1 MKKIKGKKGS
11 VIIII
16 AVVAFCALLL
26 INAVEI
32 GIGLFD
38 KYDQKED
45 LENANTIQSEINSE
59 LENQLDTEN
68 ESEIFDDIAR
78 EDFDYIYPDE
88 RVYADSA
95 N

>member
-1 MKKIKGKKGS
+1 MKKIKGKRVS
-11 VIIII
+11 VIIVV

-26 INAVEI
+26 INAIEI
-32 GIGLFD
+32 GIGLSD
-38 KYDQKED
+38 KFNKKEE
-45 LENANTIQSEINSE
+45 LEYANTVQDEMNSE
-59 LENQLDTEN
+59 LANQLEEEN

-78 EDFDYIYPDE
+78 EDYDYIYPDE